1 MADVINMP
9 ADSLDDRRGGGDRKD
24 NDNNNNNNRQPPSS
38 DYPNSSP
45 PSPPPPRRR
54 ERDSRERRDRDF
66 YDRNR
71 SPPPPLTRE
80 RDYKRR
86 NSISPPPPPFYRDR
100 RHSPPPRRSPPY
112 KRSRREDGGYRGR
125 RGSPRGGFGPGGRR
139 FGYDYGGGYDREM
152 MGRTGHPE
160 ERPPGRYFGRS
171 TGGYQ
176 DWDSGRGCYI
186 DASSSGSTQRE
197 GLMSYKQF
205 IQELEDDIVP
215 AEAERRYQEYKSE
228 YISTQKRAFFDAH
241 KNEDWLKDKY
251 HPTNLVTV
259 IERRNEFARKVAKD
273 FLLDLQSGTLDLS
286 PAVNS
291 LSSKKSE
298 QTSDPNSEDEA
309 DIGGKRKRNAREPA
323 KETDLSAAPKAHPT
337 SSDPR
342 RISIDIEQ
350 AQSLMRKL
358 DSEKGISENILSG
371 PDNQITRDKSHG
383 SSTGPVIIV
392 RGLTSVKGLE
402 GVELLDTLITYL
414 WRVHGLDY
422 YGLIETSEAKGLRH
436 VREEGKGS
444 DVTIN
449 GSEWEKNLDTR
460 WQERLKGQDPLELMT
475 AKEKLDAA
483 AVEALDPFVRKIR
496 DEKYGWKYGCG
507 AKGCTKLFHAAE
519 FVHKHLK
526 LKHPE
531 LVMELTSKVR
541 EELYF
546 QNYMNDPGAP
556 GGTPVMQQSV
566 PKDKP
571 LRRKMLEN
579 RLKDERGSRRERDN
593 RANGSDRYDR
603 SENPQSSDLPSN
615 NEGPEG
621 GNRDDLMFESFG
633 GQGMHVATPFSSDM
647 APPPVLM
654 PVPGAG
660 PLGPFVPAPP
670 ELAMQV
676 FREQGGPLPFEGNSR
691 SGRPGPNLSGPAPF
705 LLPPGF
711 RQDPRRLRSYQD
723 LDAPEDEVTVIDY
736 RSL

>member
-1 MADVINMP
+1 MAEVINMP
-9 ADSLDDRRGGGDRKD
+9 VDSLDRRRGGERKEI
-24 NDNNNNNNRQPPSS
+24 NNNNNRLPSS
-38 DYPNSSP
+38 SEDPNSSP
-45 PSPPPPRRR
+45 PAPPPPRRR
-54 ERDSRERRDRDF
+54 DRDTRERRDRDF

-71 SPPPPLTRE
+71 SPPPPPLRE

-86 NSISPPPPPFYRDR
+86 VSISPPPPPLNYRDR

-112 KRSRREDGGYRGR
+112 KRFRREDGGYEGR
-125 RGSPRGGFGPGGRR
+125 RGSPRGGFAPGDRR
-139 FGYDYGGGYDREM
+139 LGYDYSGGYDREI
-152 MGRTGHPE
+152 MGRPGYPE
-160 ERPPGRYFGRS
+160 ERPHGQYIGRS
-171 TGGYQ
+171 SGGYQ
-176 DWDSGRGCYI
+176 DWDSGRGGYG
-186 DASSSGSTQRE
+186 DASNSGSTQSE

-205 IQELEDDIVP
+205 IQELEDDILP

-228 YISTQKRAFFDAH
+228 YISTQKRAYFDAH
-241 KNEDWLKDKY
+241 KDEEWLKDKY
-251 HPTNLVTV
+251 HPINLVTV
-259 IERRNEFARKVAKD
+259 IERRNELARKVAKD

-286 PAVNS
+286 PSVNA
-291 LSSKKSE
+291 LSSNKSGH
-298 QTSDPNSEDEA
+298 TSDPNSEDEA
-309 DIGGKRKRNAREPA
+309 DTGGKSRRHGNGPA
-323 KETDLSAAPKAHPT
+323 KETDLSAAPKAHPV

-342 RISIDIEQ
+342 RIQIDIEQ
-350 AQSLMRKL
+350 AQGIVRKL
-358 DSEKGISENILSG
+358 DSEKGMEENILSG
-371 PDNQITRDKSHG
+371 SDNDKNRDKSHG
-383 SSTGPVIIV
+383 SLTAPVIIV

-422 YGLIETSEAKGLRH
+422 YGMIETSEAKGLRH
-436 VREEGKGS
+436 VRTEGKSS
-444 DVTIN
+444 DVTTN
-449 GSEWEKNLDTR
+449 GSEWEKKLDSR
-460 WQERLKGQDPLELMT
+460 WQERLRGQDPLELMT
-475 AKEKLDAA
+475 AKDKIDAA

-526 LKHPE
+526 LKHLE
-531 LVMELTSKVR
+531 LVTELTSKVR

-546 QNYMNDPGAP
+546 QNYMNDPDAP
-556 GGTPVMQQSV
+556 GGTPIVQQSLL
-566 PKDKP
+566 KDKP
-571 LRRKMLEN
+571 QRRKILES

-593 RANGSDRYDR
+593 RANGNDRYDR
-603 SENPQSSDLPSN
+603 SENPQSSDFPSN
-615 NEGPEG
+615 NDGPDG
-621 GNRDDLMFESFG
+621 GNRDDQMFDAFG
-633 GQGMHVATPFSSDM
+633 GQGMHVAAPFSSDI

-670 ELAMQV
+670 GLAMQV
-676 FREQGGPLPFEGNSR
+676 FREQGGPPPFEGNR